1 MSHLEDDL
9 LQRYSDGDLDGAEA
23 NDLAAKIE
31 KSAVEKR
38 RVKSLAQLGDFVRL
52 RADDVSD
59 DLDSDDLFAS
69 IEAALEETK
78 AEKKTEKAEKKG
90 AAPEP
95 EVSRGGLR
103 VIEGGAEPTSE
114 RPARPESWK
123 ILLPAAAL
131 LAAAAVLIAVLNA
144 GPDATEEV
152 AVTTHVEEGTVTV
165 VEAPHGSEVV
175 EVDFGENT
183 GTVFEVEGSTGEP
196 IAVVWI
202 SDEVIEPEEA
212 IQ

>member
-9 LQRYSDGDLDGAEA
+9 LQRYSDGDLSDAEA
-23 NDLAAKIE
+23 KDLATRIE
-31 KSAVEKR
+31 KSDVEQR
-38 RVKSLAQLGDFVRL
+38 RVKSLAQVGDFVRL

-59 DLDSDDLFAS
+59 DLDPNALFS
-69 IEAALEETK
+69 RIEAALDDEE
-78 AEKKTEKAEKKG
+78 EE
-90 AAPEP
+90 APEP

-103 VIEGGAEPTSE
+103 VIEGGAEPASA

-123 ILLPAAAL
+123 ILMPAAAL
-131 LAAAAVLIAVLNA
+131 LAAAAVLIAILNA
-144 GPDATEEV
+144 EPAETPEDV

-212 IQ
+212 IR

>member
-9 LQRYSDGDLDGAEA
+9 LQRYSDGDLEGAEA

-31 KSAVEKR
+31 KSDVEKR
-38 RVKSLAQLGDFVRL
+38 RVKSLAQLGSFVRL
-52 RADDVSD
+52 RAADTTD

-69 IEAALEETK
+69 IESALDE
-78 AEKKTEKAEKKG
+78 EKA
-90 AAPEP
+90 AAPAP

-103 VIEGGAEPTSE
+103 VIEGGGESTSE

-123 ILLPAAAL
+123 IFVPAAAL

-144 GPDATEEV
+144 GPKDATDDV
-152 AVTTHVEEGTVTV
+152 AVTTQVEEGTVTV

-202 SDEVIEPEEA
+202 SDDVIEPEET